1 MLTKFLL
8 PVFSVLVLGAFG
20 ISLRAEEPKKSAA
33 INLTLNK
40 AVELA
45 LKQNPE
51 ILRSLQEIQ
60 RTHGQVIEIRALA
73 LPLVAAVSNYNQ
85 QDKDLLESSS
95 GGGGGISIDTP
106 TGTETIQSSQGSSRG
121 GDKNWRVAVEVK
133 QMIYSGGQTK
143 AAIKIAKLTED
154 SSYFALRD
162 TVDRVISLVR
172 QQFYNVLLNK
182 ALIVVAEESIA
193 LLSDELK
200 DQKNRFDAGTVPRFN
215 VLRAEVELANAQPD
229 LISAKNDY
237 LISQLEL
244 AKTLGVKSAGMERN
258 VNFEPTGELIHNMGK
273 EIALEVA
280 LKTARENRAFLKVQR
295 NTMEQEEQ
303 QIKLA
308 RSGYKPR
315 LDANAGY
322 EMRNSR
328 QTDDLSKETNGWFAG
343 VTGSWNIFDGFETKG
358 KVIQAKARLE
368 SAKVNYEDSIQQVEL
383 EVQKAYANVLEA
395 KEFIASQQKTVEQA
409 NEALRLSRERLDAG
423 AGTQLEVLDARVALT
438 TARTNEY
445 QARFNY
451 LSALA
456 ELDRAMGADTHYDDS
471 FVCPELEPRKPKKE
485 TQETKKSAKKKKLKD

>member
-1 MLTKFLL
+1 MLNKFLL
-8 PVFSVLVLGAFG
+8 AVLVLVLGGFKNG
-20 ISLRAEEPKKSAA
+20 LKAEEPKAGA
-33 INLTLNK
+33 VNLTLSK

-60 RTHGQVIEIRALA
+60 RTRGQVIEVRALA
-73 LPLVAAVSNYNQ
+73 LPLASAVSNYNQ
-85 QDKDLLESSS
+85 QDKDLLERGS
-95 GGGGGISIDTP
+95 GGGNVSIDTGS
-106 TGTETIQSSQGSSRG
+106 GTQTIQSGQGSVRG
-121 GDKNWRVAVEVK
+121 GDKNWRVAFEVK
-133 QMIYSGGQTK
+133 QMVYSGGQTR

-162 TVDRVISLVR
+162 TVDRVVALVR

-182 ALIVVAEESIA
+182 ALIVVAQESIA

-200 DQKNRFDAGTVPRFN
+200 DQNNRFDAGTVPRFN

-229 LISAKNDY
+229 LISSKNDY

-244 AKTLGVKSAGMERN
+244 AKTLGVKSAGRERN
-258 VNFEPTGELIHNMGK
+258 VAFEPTGELIQNMGK
-273 EIALEVA
+273 EIALVTA
-280 LKTARENRAFLKVQR
+280 LRTALEKRAFLKVQR
-295 NTMEQEEQ
+295 NIVEQEEQ
-303 QIKLA
+303 QIQLA
-308 RSGYKPR
+308 KSGYKPR
-315 LDANAGY
+315 MDINGGY

-328 QTDDLSKETNGWFAG
+328 QTDDVSKETNGWFAG
-343 VTGSWNIFDGFETKG
+343 VTGQWNLFDGFETKG

-368 SAKVNYEDSIQQVEL
+368 AAKVNYEDSVQQVEL
-383 EVQKAYANVLEA
+383 EVQKAYANVIEA

-456 ELDRAMGADTHYDDS
+456 ELDRAMGADTHYDDT
-471 FVCPELEPRKPKKE
+471 FVCPELKPSKDKKE
-485 TQETKKSAKKKKLKD
+485 ESKAAIKEKLKD